1 MNLNH
6 LVFHPRYVLSVGM
19 MIIFMTGLA
28 IAPAIAEAAKSQSPH
43 WRKNSC
49 QACHVQVQ
57 PTADQATLNAT
68 PAQAV
73 CKECHGKKGFSV
85 CRHRSDITPETER
98 LADFDQAMR
107 AGLDDGKVV
116 CTTCHDMAPHCAL
129 DVKQRYRNTSF
140 LRGGPFDKRGAEC
153 FGCHSKSGY
162 KQRSPHMNI
171 SKGKIKE
178 GHCAFCHESVPQQDA
193 SGQWKPVQYATDGP
207 LSQLCSGCH
216 GIGPHPS
223 TSMSGKSG
231 WIHMV
236 VPPLEYGKRMRES
249 VAARGGSLP
258 VDPNT
263 FEITCTTCHNP
274 HSKKL
279 EAYPLS
285 GEKTKSKLRYEDM
298 CGVCHAD

>member
-1 MNLNH
+1 MNMNH
-6 LVFHPRYVLSVGM
+6 LVFHPRYAFSVGM

-28 IAPAIAEAAKSQSPH
+28 TAPVIAEAAKSPSPH

-49 QACHVQVQ
+49 QACHLEAQ
-57 PTADQATLNAT
+57 PTAGQAALKTT

-73 CKECHGKKGFSV
+73 CSDCHGKKGFSV
-85 CRHRSDITPETER
+85 CRHRSDITPDIER
-98 LADFDQAMR
+98 LADFDEAMR
-107 AGLDDGKVV
+107 AGLDDDKLV
-116 CTTCHDMAPHCAL
+116 CTTCHEMAPHCAV
-129 DVKQRYRNTSF
+129 DVKQRYRNSSF
-140 LRGGPFDKRGAEC
+140 LRVGPFGKPGEEC
-153 FGCHSKSGY
+153 FACHSKSGY
-162 KQRSPHMNI
+162 KQRSPHMHL

-193 SGQWKPVQYATDGP
+193 SGHWKPVQYATDGP

-223 TSMSGKSG
+223 SSMSGKTG

-236 VPPLEYGKRMRES
+236 VPPLNYAKRMQQS
-249 VAARGGSLP
+249 VTDRGGSLP
-258 VDPNT
+258 VDPNS

-274 HSKKL
+274 HSRKL

-285 GEKTKSKLRYEDM
+285 GEKTKSKLRYEDI
-298 CGVCHAD
+298 CGVCHEK